1 MDMTCDAFLPILV
14 WLMPLDAPCAE
25 RSLAWSIT
33 PSLHSKPST
42 PYIETASKTHLSLQQ
57 VSGAAGVGR
66 PGSGRCRLGTA
77 AIDRAQ
83 SAVLSGGVAWAFNQ
97 KPNSNTYGAGNA
109 TRAATQKK
117 NVTVCART
125 RVHVR
130 VRG

>member
-1 MDMTCDAFLPILV
+1 MAPVELRVTMPTISWCMDMTCDAFLPILV

-83 SAVLSGGVAWAFNQ
+83 SAVLSGGVAWAFN
-97 KPNSNTYGAGNA
+97 KPAGH
-109 TRAATQKK
+109 RRK
-117 NVTVCART
+117 
-125 RVHVR
+125 
-130 VRG
+130 RGGWTEG